1 MNNRA
6 SQFINRILN
15 NIKKGENVILPQKH
29 LNLQHNKNLRDYDL
43 EVNPYLIDNTFKNL
57 TPEIEYLNKKDF
69 IEKQKYLLLK
79 YQL

>member
-1 MNNRA
+1 MNSRA

-15 NIKKGENVILPQKH
+15 NIKKGETVILPQQH
-29 LNLQHNKNLRDYDL
+29 LNLQHN
-43 EVNPYLIDNTFKNL
+43 KNL